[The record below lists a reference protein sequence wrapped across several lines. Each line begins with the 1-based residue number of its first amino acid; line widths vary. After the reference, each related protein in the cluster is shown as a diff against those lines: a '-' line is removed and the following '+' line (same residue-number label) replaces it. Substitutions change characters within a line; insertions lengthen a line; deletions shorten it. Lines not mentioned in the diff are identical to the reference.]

1 MYLDII
7 LLLVLVLCMT
17 VGVMRGVLSPLITF
31 FSLLLSVW
39 LVALFL
45 SPCLAEFQAL
55 TSPWKGNFL
64 VNLLTSKFVAG
75 FLMILILYFIM
86 TSLAEFVKRKLMN
99 ALNLKFSDRFLG
111 MLCGA
116 AVGVFLCVMLC
127 IGLVWSRT
135 LVASQANEEGLS
147 KYDAILQSSQGYS
160 VSMAITDW
168 TVHRF
173 PKFSV
178 ILPDGHPWGSGSS
191 DFEPEDG
198 ESTYDDEIG
207 VWGH

>member
-7 LLLVLVLCMT
+7 LLLVLLLCMT
-17 VGVMRGVLSPLITF
+17 VGIMRGVLSPLITF
-31 FSLLLSVW
+31 FSLFLSLW

-45 SPCLAEFQAL
+45 SPCLEEFQAL
-55 TSPWKGNFL
+55 TAPWKGNFL

-75 FLMILILYFIM
+75 FLMILILYFVL

-127 IGLVWSRT
+127 IGLMWSRS
-135 LVASQANEEGLS
+135 LVASQANDDGLE
-147 KYDAILQSSQGYS
+147 KYDAILQSSQGFS
-160 VSMAITDW
+160 VSLAITDW
-168 TVHRF
+168 TVTRF
-173 PKFSV
+173 PKFAS
-178 ILPDGHPWGSGSS
+178 ILPEGGSWGVATSGGQDESESEYEDERGILGH
-191 DFEPEDG
+191 
-198 ESTYDDEIG
+198 
-207 VWGH
+207 